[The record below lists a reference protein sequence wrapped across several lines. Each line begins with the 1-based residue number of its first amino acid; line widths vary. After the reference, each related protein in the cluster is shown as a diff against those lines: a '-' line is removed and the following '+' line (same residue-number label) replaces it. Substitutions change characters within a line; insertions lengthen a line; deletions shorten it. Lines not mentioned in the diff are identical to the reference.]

1 MRYQKL
7 GNSDIEISA
16 LGFGGNVLTDF
27 FGPVDDAESLKTLNH
42 AVDLG
47 MTFMDTSNSYG
58 SGLNEELFARLV
70 AERRDDIVLSTKFGY
85 FEGNVCGTPEHVA
98 EACEASLKR
107 LGIDIIDLYYQ
118 HRVDPD
124 VPIEDTIGAMKDLVA
139 AGKVRSLGLSE
150 AAPETIRRAHAVHP
164 ISALQT
170 EYSLWARFAE
180 AEILPVCQELGI
192 TYVGYSPM
200 GRGFLTGA
208 FTDPK
213 TLGESDRRRGM
224 PRFAE
229 ENLDHNLQLVQ
240 TVQEIAAGKGAGMG
254 QIALAWIFASPFD
267 IVPIPGTR
275 NTHHLEDN
283 IKALD
288 IELTPAEIALLDE
301 TFAIENIQG
310 ARQPEHVLSTVD
322 NG

>member
-1 MRYQKL
+1 MKYQKL

-27 FGPVDDAESLKTLNH
+27 FGPVDDGESLKTPNH

-47 MTFMDTSNSYG
+47 LTFMDTSNSYG
-58 SGLNEELFARLV
+58 NGANEELFASLA

-85 FEGNVCGTPEHVA
+85 EGNVCGTPEHVA
-98 EACEASLKR
+98 EACDASLKR
-107 LGIDIIDLYYQ
+107 LGVDVIDLYYQ
-118 HRVDPD
+118 HRVDPE
-124 VPIEDTIGAMKDLVA
+124 VPIEDTVGAMKNLIA

-170 EYSLWARFAE
+170 EYSLWSRFAE
-180 AEILPVCQELGI
+180 TEILPTCQELGI

-213 TLGESDRRRGM
+213 SLDENDRRRGM

-229 ENLDHNLQLVQ
+229 ENLNHNLQLVQ
-240 TVQEIAAGKGAGMG
+240 TVHDIAKSKSVGAG

-275 NTHHLEDN
+275 SRTHVADN
-283 IKALD
+283 INALS
-288 IELTPAEIALLDE
+288 IKLTADEKALLDK
-301 TFAIENIQG
+301 TFAIENVDG
-310 ARQPEHVLSTVD
+310 ARQPERVLSTVD
-322 NG
+322 SS

>member
-1 MRYQKL
+1 MKYQKL

-27 FGPVDDAESLKTLNH
+27 FGSVDNDQSLKVLHH

-58 SGLNEELFARLV
+58 SGVNEDLFARLA
-70 AERRDDIVLSTKFGY
+70 AERREDIVLSTKFGY
-85 FEGNVCGTPEHVA
+85 FEGNVCGTPEHVI
-98 EACEASLKR
+98 ESCEASLKR
-107 LGIDIIDLYYQ
+107 LGVDIIDLYYQ
-118 HRVDPD
+118 HRVDPE
-124 VPIEDTIGAMKDLVA
+124 VPIEDTVGAMKNLVA

-150 AAPETIRRAHAVHP
+150 AAPETIRRGHAVHP

-170 EYSLWARFAE
+170 EYSLWSRFAE
-180 AEILPVCQELGI
+180 AEILPTCQELGI

-213 TLGESDRRRGM
+213 TLDESDRRRGM

-240 TVQEIAAGKGAGMG
+240 TVQDIAASKGTGMG

-275 NTHHLEDN
+275 STKHLADN
-283 IKALD
+283 IGALD
-288 IELTPAEIALLDE
+288 IKLTADEKALLDK
-301 TFAIENIQG
+301 TFAIENVDG

-322 NG
+322 KG